1 MRPVHHTLYVIVFSA
16 MLAAYFGLAYLG
28 LDRVVA
34 FFGGMGGVGLAAYL
48 GLKLYDYV
56 KR

>member
-1 MRPVHHTLYVIVFSA
+1 MGPVHHTLYVIVFSA